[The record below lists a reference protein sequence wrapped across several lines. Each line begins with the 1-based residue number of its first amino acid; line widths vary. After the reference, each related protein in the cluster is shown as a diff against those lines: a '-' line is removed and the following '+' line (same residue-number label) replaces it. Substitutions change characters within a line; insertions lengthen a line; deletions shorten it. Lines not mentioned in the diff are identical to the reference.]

1 MTRGDRKPR
10 LAGVRVLVTRPRER
24 SQELCFLLEDEGAQ
38 VVSLPLLEFL
48 PPDDERPL
56 RCAAEQI
63 HQYAWIAFASPLA
76 VRALLGA
83 VRQAGTFERLE
94 RLKLAAVG
102 PGTASE
108 LAVHRL
114 TVAKQA
120 QLHTGAG
127 LAEVLVG
134 SMDTHEQVLVPAA
147 QEGRPEL
154 EEALRAAGI
163 RVVRVAAYRSQP
175 RTVDAASL
183 RALASDPPQVVLFGS
198 PRTVEAFFD
207 LASSDD
213 TSGLRRAKFV
223 AIGPTTAAA
232 LDKLGIA
239 PAAVAE
245 RPTSEALVD
254 AAVRASNG

>member
-1 MTRGDRKPR
+1 MTEGERKPR

-24 SQELCFLLEDEGAQ
+24 SRELCFLLEDEGAQ
-38 VVSLPLLEFL
+38 VVSLPLLEFF

-63 HQYAWIAFASPLA
+63 HQYAWIAFPSPLA
-76 VRALLGA
+76 VRALLA
-83 VRQAGTFERLE
+83 AARQAGTLGRLE

-108 LAVHRL
+108 IAAHNLQ
-114 TVAKQA
+114 VAKQA

-127 LAEVLVG
+127 LAQVLVG
-134 SMDTHEQVLVPAA
+134 LVGTEEQVLIPAA

-163 RVVRVAAYRSQP
+163 RVVKVAAYRSQA
-175 RTVDAASL
+175 RSVDPSML
-183 RALASDPPQVVLFGS
+183 RSLASDPPQVVLFGS
-198 PRTVEAFFD
+198 PRTVEAFFEW
-207 LASSDD
+207 LTSDD
-213 TSGLRRAKFV
+213 ACGLRRAKFV

-232 LDKLGIA
+232 LDRLGAA

-245 RPTSEALVD
+245 RPTSEAMVD
-254 AAVRASNG
+254 AAVRATSG

>member
-1 MTRGDRKPR
+1 MTRGERKLR

-38 VVSLPLLEFL
+38 VFSLPLLEFL
-48 PPDDERPL
+48 PPEDERPL

-63 HQYAWIAFASPLA
+63 HQYGWIAFASPLA
-76 VRALLGA
+76 VRALVAA
-83 VRQAGTFERLE
+83 VRQAGTLERLE

-108 LAVHRL
+108 LAAHNL
-114 TVAKQA
+114 SVAKQA

-127 LAEVLVG
+127 LAQALVG
-134 SMDTHEQVLVPAA
+134 SMGTDEQVLIPAA

-154 EEALRAAGI
+154 EDALRAAGI
-163 RVVRVAAYRSQP
+163 RVVKVAAYRSQP
-175 RTVDAASL
+175 RSVDLAAL
-183 RALASDPPQVVLFGS
+183 RELASDPPQVVLFGS
-198 PRTVEAFFD
+198 PRSVQAFFD

-213 TSGLRRAKFV
+213 ASGLKRAKFV

-232 LDKLGIA
+232 LDRLGVA

-254 AAVRASNG
+254 AAVRASSG

>member
-24 SQELCFLLEDEGAQ
+24 SRELCFLLEDEGAQ

-63 HQYAWIAFASPLA
+63 HQYAWVAFASPLA

-134 SMDTHEQVLVPAA
+134 SMDTTS
-147 QEGRPEL
+147 RCW
-154 EEALRAAGI
+154 
-163 RVVRVAAYRSQP
+163 SQ
-175 RTVDAASL
+175 
-183 RALASDPPQVVLFGS
+183 
-198 PRTVEAFFD
+198 
-207 LASSDD
+207 
-213 TSGLRRAKFV
+213 LRRRV
-223 AIGPTTAAA
+223 GPSSRKPCARLVSESSEWLHTGPNRGPSMQHRFGRSPPTLLRWCCSVRLAR
-232 LDKLGIA
+232 LKRSSTWHHPMTPLG
-239 PAAVAE
+239 
-245 RPTSEALVD
+245 
-254 AAVRASNG
+254 